1 MTPEY
6 RTKLKAIEWT
16 DSQTVVASLLKA
28 FQLHDTV
35 LADLILDRVHA
46 LLLFEKDALTANL
59 VLMYKDYLLG
69 LDSNLTPQL
78 VQLEIDTDRVNK
90 LIYLRMLRQK
100 KMKSKLDFIP

>member
-6 RTKLKAIEWT
+6 RTILKAIEWT
-16 DSQTVVASLLKA
+16 NSQSIVTSLIKA
-28 FQLHDTV
+28 FKLHDIV

-46 LLLFEKDALTANL
+46 LLIFEKDALTANL
-59 VLMYKDYLLG
+59 VLMYKDYLLS

-78 VQLEIDTDRVNK
+78 VQLEIDTDRANK

-100 KMKSKLDFIP
+100 KI